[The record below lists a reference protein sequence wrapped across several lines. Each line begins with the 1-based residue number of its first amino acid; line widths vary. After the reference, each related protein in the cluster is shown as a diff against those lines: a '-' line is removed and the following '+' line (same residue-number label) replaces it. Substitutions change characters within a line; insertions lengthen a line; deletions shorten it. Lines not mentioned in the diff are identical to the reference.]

1 MPLQGCPKRS
11 DCMSHKWELPHTLK
25 WEDDHLLLIDQTRL
39 PEEMVFIECN
49 TPEDVARCIRDM
61 NLRGAPAI
69 GVAAAFGIYL
79 AIKDFQGNEEEFFS
93 TLNRAS
99 FLLKNTRPTAHNL
112 FWAIERML
120 KKANELKGKGVRKI
134 KEALFE
140 EAKRMW
146 EEDIEINR
154 AIGENGAKLIKDGSN
169 VLTICNA
176 GSLATVWY
184 GTALG
189 VVRRAVE
196 EGKRVKVYACETRP
210 RLQGILTVFE
220 LLKDRIPVTLISDFM
235 AGYLM
240 SKGKIDVV
248 ITGADRIARN
258 GDVAN
263 KIGTY
268 TLALLSKA
276 HNIPFLVAAP
286 LSTIDIKIPSG
297 KEIPIEERSK
307 EEVLSIKGKRLLPF
321 DVEVINPA
329 FDVTPAIYVG
339 AIITE
344 KGVCYPPFEE
354 SIPLLFEGGR

>member
-1 MPLQGCPKRS
+1 
-11 DCMSHKWELPHTLK
+11 MSHKWEIPPTLK
-25 WEDDHLLLIDQTRL
+25 WEDNRLLLIDQTRL
-39 PEEMVFIECN
+39 PEELFFIECN
-49 TPEDVARCIRDM
+49 SPEDVARCIKDM
-61 NLRGAPAI
+61 NVRGAPAI
-69 GVAAAFGIYL
+69 GVAVAFGIYL
-79 AIKDFQGNEEEFFS
+79 AVRDFQGSEEE
-93 TLNRAS
+93 LYERLAVAS
-99 FLLKNTRPTAHNL
+99 SLLRSTRPTAHNL

-120 KKANELKGKGVRKI
+120 RRAEELKGKGVEKI
-134 KEALFE
+134 KGALLE

-146 EEDIEINR
+146 EEDIEINK
-154 AIGENGAKLIKDGSN
+154 AIGENGAKLIRDGAN

-196 EGKRVKVYACETRP
+196 DGKRIRVYACETRP
-210 RLQGILTVFE
+210 RLQGLLTVFE
-220 LLKDRIPVTLISDFM
+220 LTKDKIPVTLISDFM

-248 ITGADRIARN
+248 IAGADRIARN
-258 GDVAN
+258 GDTAN

-268 TLALLSKA
+268 TLAILAKE

-286 LSTIDIKIPSG
+286 LSTIDIKIASG
-297 KEIPIEERSK
+297 QEIPIEERSK
-307 EEVLSIKGKRLLPF
+307 EEVLYFKGKRLLPY
-321 DVEVINPA
+321 DVDVINPA
-329 FDVTPAIYVG
+329 FDVTPANYVG

-354 SIPLLFEGGR
+354 SIPSLFEGGR